1 MLPERLILLENVKR
15 TFKEAGFAISMYCKV
30 KSTCFDLVA
39 RKNEILLFVKV
50 LYNVDSLQQ
59 EHAKELKLLSLIFSA
74 SPLVV
79 GEKSGHT
86 ALEDGVVYERYGIPV
101 ININSL
107 IYALIEG
114 KFPIVI
120 AKRGGFFVKIDSKA
134 LRSERIRKNLS
145 LGLLAEMVGV
155 SRKTIYEYERGS
167 MDATVETAH
176 KLENLLDTKLTQ
188 PINIFAW
195 KIEDVESLENE
206 SIENEL
212 KEIVC
217 ELLSELG
224 FGVIPTFRTPFDVVA
239 KTPEAKI
246 VILTGVGYPGER
258 GIRKRIKVVKSISQI
273 IRKYAVFVLEGKR
286 VSPNID
292 GVPILKT
299 SELKRMEEPEEL
311 LNTII
316 KRQIIN

>member
-1 MLPERLILLENVKR
+1 MFSERLMLLEHVKKV
-15 TFKEAGFAISMYCKV
+15 FEEADFAISMYCKI

-39 RKNEILLFVKV
+39 RKNNCLLFVKV

-59 EHAKELKLLSLIFSA
+59 GHAKELKILSLIFSA
-74 SPLVV
+74 SPLVI
-79 GEKSGHT
+79 GEKSGHII
-86 ALEDGVVYERYGIPV
+86 LEDEVVYERYGIPV
-101 ININSL
+101 INVNSL
-107 IYALIEG
+107 INALIEG
-114 KFPIVI
+114 RFPII
-120 AKRGGFFVKIDSKA
+120 LAKRGGFFVKIDNKA

-145 LGLLAEMVGV
+145 LGVLAEMIGV

-176 KLENLLDTKLTQ
+176 KLENLLNVKLTQ
-188 PINIFAW
+188 PVNIFSW
-195 KIEDVESLENE
+195 KVEDVTLQETKDT
-206 SIENEL
+206 ENEL

-224 FGVIPTFRTPFDVVA
+224 FGVIPTFRAPFDAVA

-246 VILTGVGYPGER
+246 ILLTGVGYPSER
-258 GIRKRIKVVKSISQI
+258 GIRKRIKIVKSVSQI

-286 VSPNID
+286 VSQNIA

-311 LNTII
+311 LNTIM
-316 KRQIIN
+316 KRQVIN

>member
-1 MLPERLILLENVKR
+1 MSPERLLLLENVKKV
-15 TFKEAGFAISMYCKV
+15 FKEAGFAISIHCKI

-39 RKNEILLFVKV
+39 RKNGILLFVKV

-59 EHAKELKLLSLIFSA
+59 EHAKELKLLSIIFSA
-74 SPLVV
+74 SPLVI
-79 GEKSGHT
+79 GKKSGHT
-86 ALEDGVVYERYGIPV
+86 VLEDGVVYERYGIPV

-114 KFPIVI
+114 KFPIII
-120 AKRGGFFVKIDSKA
+120 AKRGGIFVKIDNKV

-145 LGLLAEMVGV
+145 LGMLAEMVGV
-155 SRKTIYEYERGS
+155 SRKTIYEYERGI

-176 KLENLLDTKLTQ
+176 KLENLLNAKLTQ
-188 PINIFAW
+188 PINVFAW
-195 KIEDVESLENE
+195 KIEDIESLEKENV
-206 SIENEL
+206 ENEL

-224 FGVIPTFRTPFDVVA
+224 FGVIPTFRTPFDAVA
-239 KTPEAKI
+239 KTPEARI
-246 VILTGVGYPGER
+246 VLLTGVGYPSER
-258 GIRKRIKVVKSISQI
+258 GIRKRIKVVRSISQI
-273 IRKYAVFVLEGKR
+273 MRKYAVFILEGKR

-299 SELKRMEEPEEL
+299 SELKSMEEPEEL
-311 LNTII
+311 LSTIM
-316 KRQIIN
+316 KRQVIN